1 VLSILTAVL
10 TLAVPFLPQTEALC
24 GGAAAAMVFR
34 FWGDRHADVQQF
46 QSLVDARA
54 GGIADSTLVD
64 AIRARGWNTQ
74 RLDGS
79 VATIREQLDA
89 GHPLIL
95 LIEDRPLRYHYV
107 VAVGRD
113 DEHVFVH
120 DPTWGP
126 ARQLVIS
133 ELVRRWKPTGYWTLL
148 VVPGE
153 RARSSSGRDTLA
165 GRDTLKGVPYNP
177 TSTGYNATSTEY
189 EPTSTEHK
197 PTSTEHKPTSTDN
210 RNRNS
215 SAIDRSGLTG
225 CDRLLDEALD
235 KIEADGP
242 GIADRTLEAVISQCP
257 GDSAPVRE
265 LAGIRFAEHRW
276 RDASDLAQRALA
288 RNPEDAYAWD
298 VLGSSRFVQDEPNAA
313 LQAWNHID
321 KPQLDSVQI
330 AGLSRTRYALVAQI
344 AGVMPNTLLTAQQLS
359 LATRRLA
366 ELPDRVTTTVGYRPD
381 ADGFATLNVNIVE
394 RSRGPRT
401 IGDWISLGLQAGIN
415 REVSVAVPG
424 TTGQGEVWDVNWRWW
439 RGRPRIA
446 AGFSAPRAGRLAGVW
461 RVEGSWEAQT
471 YGVSQPSIESIDVR
485 QDQAHGAVSYST
497 WLTSNLRFEASSGL
511 DVWREERSA
520 SAVTFGTDVAA
531 GVSRTPRTAFIGGAI
546 ERRCA
551 ADHAG
556 ISGRATSWSPI
567 ADGRSFRATSVR
579 GFARTSVEPAAFTV
593 VTEARADFATAQA
606 PLAIWPGAGD
616 GRARPGLLRA
626 HPLLDE
632 GVINGAAFGRHVQSV
647 TLEAQRWFD
656 RWQVPR
662 LGLAVFADAAHAT
675 NRLGDATGR
684 PFQVDVGSGV
694 RVRLPGSDRTLRFDY
709 AHGLRDRRAS
719 AISVGIVTPLN

>member
-1 VLSILTAVL
+1 VISLLTAVL

-34 FWGDRHADVQQF
+34 FWGDHHADVQQF
-46 QSLVDARA
+46 QSLVDTRA
-54 GGIADSTLVD
+54 GGIADTTLID
-64 AIRARGWNTQ
+64 AIRARGWHTQ

-79 VATIREQLDA
+79 IATVREQLDA

-126 ARQLVIS
+126 ARPLVVS
-133 ELVRRWKPTGYWTLL
+133 ELVRRWKPTGFWTLL
-148 VVPGE
+148 VLPDEG
-153 RARSSSGRDTLA
+153 ARSRA
-165 GRDTLKGVPYNP
+165 GRDYQPS
-177 TSTGYNATSTEY
+177 STDRS
-189 EPTSTEHK
+189 TSTEHRA
-197 PTSTEHKPTSTDN
+197 S
-210 RNRNS
+210 
-215 SAIDRSGLTG
+215 LTA

-242 GIADRTLEAVISQCP
+242 GVADQTLDAVISQCP

-276 RDASDLAQRALA
+276 RDAADLAERALA

-298 VLGSSRFVQDEPNAA
+298 VLGSSRFVQDEPQAA

-330 AGLSRTRYALVAQI
+330 AGLSRTRYAIVAQI
-344 AGVMPNTLLTAQQLS
+344 AGVTPNTLLTAQQLS

-366 ELPDRVTTTVGYRPD
+366 ELPDRVTTSVGYRPD

-401 IGDWISLGLQAGIN
+401 IGDWIALGLQAGIN

-424 TTGQGEVWDVNWRWW
+424 TTGQGEVWDANWRWW

-446 AGFSAPRAGRLAGVW
+446 AGFSTPRAGRMAGVW
-461 RVEGSWEAQT
+461 RVDGSWEAQT
-471 YGVSQPSIESIDVR
+471 YGVLQSSAASIDVR
-485 QDQAHGAVSYST
+485 QDQAHGAISYTT
-497 WLTSNLRFEASSGL
+497 WLRSNLRLQTSSGL
-511 DVWREERSA
+511 DVWRQEPSTSA
-520 SAVTFGTDVAA
+520 GADVASDL
-531 GVSRTPRTAFIGGAI
+531 SRTPRAVFVGASI
-546 ERRCA
+546 ERRFA
-551 ADHAG
+551 ADRVA
-556 ISGRATSWSPI
+556 ISGGATSWSPI
-567 ADGRSFRATSVR
+567 ADGRPFRATSLR
-579 GFARTSVEPAAFTV
+579 GFARSSVEPKAFTV
-593 VTEARADFATAQA
+593 FTDARADFATAQA

-626 HPLLDE
+626 HPLLDD
-632 GVINGAAFGRHVQSV
+632 GVIAGAAFGRQVQSV

-656 RWQVPR
+656 RWQIPR
-662 LGLAVFADAAHAT
+662 LGFAIFGDAAHAA

-684 PFQVDVGSGV
+684 PFQVDVGSGI
-694 RVRLPGSDRTLRFDY
+694 RIRLPGSDRTFRFDY

-719 AISVGIVTPLN
+719 AISAGIVTPLN

>member
-1 VLSILTAVL
+1 LLSLLTAIL
-10 TLAVPFLPQTEALC
+10 TLAVPFLPQAEALC

-54 GGIADSTLVD
+54 GGIADGVLID
-64 AIRARGWNTQ
+64 AIRARGWTAQ

-79 VATIREQLDA
+79 IAIIRDQLDA

-126 ARQLVIS
+126 ARQLVVS
-133 ELVRRWKPTGYWTLL
+133 ELVRKWKPTGFWTLL
-148 VVPGE
+148 VLPNEGVKSTS
-153 RARSSSGRDTLA
+153 A
-165 GRDTLKGVPYNP
+165 RDTLKGVPYDR
-177 TSTGYNATSTEY
+177 
-189 EPTSTEHK
+189 
-197 PTSTEHKPTSTDN
+197 TSTDN
-210 RNRNS
+210 RDRNT
-215 SAIDRSGLTG
+215 SADDRSTLSG

-242 GIADRTLEAVISQCP
+242 GVADQALAAVITQCP
-257 GDSAPVRE
+257 GESAPLRE
-265 LAGIRFAEHRW
+265 LAGIRFAERRW
-276 RDASDLAQRALA
+276 SDAADLAQRALA

-298 VLGSSRFVQDEPNAA
+298 VLGSSRFVQDNPDAA
-313 LQAWNHID
+313 LHAWNHID

-330 AGLSRTRYALVAQI
+330 AGLSRTRYAIVAQI
-344 AGVMPNTLLTAQQLS
+344 AGATPNTLLTAQQLS
-359 LATRRLA
+359 MATRRLA
-366 ELPDRVTTTVGYRPD
+366 ELPDRVTTSVGYRPD

-401 IGDWISLGLQAGIN
+401 AGDWISLGLQAGIN
-415 REVSVAVPG
+415 RELSVAVPG
-424 TTGQGEVWDVNWRWW
+424 TTGQGEVWDANWRWW

-461 RVEGSWEAQT
+461 RVDGSWEAQT
-471 YGVSQPSIESIDVR
+471 YGVSPSSIESIDVR
-485 QDQAHGAVSYST
+485 QDQAHGAISYST
-497 WLTSNLRFEASSGL
+497 WLRPNLRFEASTGIDAWNGASASGL
-511 DVWREERSA
+511 ATRANA
-520 SAVTFGTDVAA
+520 SAASDQEL
-531 GVSRTPRTAFIGGAI
+531 RTVFVGGSI
-546 ERRCA
+546 ERRF
-551 ADHAG
+551 AG
-556 ISGRATSWSPI
+556 DRVAISGGSTSWSPI
-567 ADGRSFRATSVR
+567 TDGRSFRATSLR
-579 GFARTSVEPAAFTV
+579 GFARSSVEPAAFTV
-593 VTEARADFATAQA
+593 LAEARADFATVQA

-626 HPLLDE
+626 HPLLDD

-647 TLEAQRWFD
+647 TLEAQRWLD
-656 RWQVPR
+656 RWQIPR

-684 PFQVDVGSGV
+684 PFQVDVGSGI
-694 RVRLPGSDRTLRFDY
+694 RVRLPGSDRTFRFDY

-719 AISVGIVTPLN
+719 AISVGIITPFN